1 MVQVFSLAVEC
12 ALDRE
17 RPVPPEEALDLWA
30 LAASLQVTQA
40 GLATLHLVISHQSL
54 GSGLCMREAYRKI
67 SGPGVN
73 AVNSLCGTLGGGLLS
88 DRLTG

>member
-30 LAASLQVTQA
+30 LAASLQVMQA
-40 GLATLHLVISHQSL
+40 N
-54 GSGLCMREAYRKI
+54 
-67 SGPGVN
+67 P
-73 AVNSLCGTLGGGLLS
+73 
-88 DRLTG
+88 